1 MQTELLQK
9 AFEHIKSQ
17 FCEVGSVGFF
27 WFADVVEAGKK
38 VVCGSAGTSER
49 RGARKLQGGDVR

>member
-17 FCEVGSVGFF
+17 NCEVGSVGFF
-27 WFADVVEAGKK
+27 WFADVSEAERKFVSGT
-38 VVCGSAGTSER
+38 AGTSEGR
-49 RGARKLQGGDVR
+49 EACKLQGGDVR